1 MPVSVCVVH
10 YHQIGPERDKRNGL
24 FWKGDGVFTQQGFY
38 GVCSR
43 NGVAV
48 SLITNLVCKEGF
60 VETNTQNIQAC
71 MEKKNKFLTQLKKN
85 NIAHRGIDGMS
96 LSVELLNI
104 PIEKEV
110 NLAPYGVSI
119 RKNDKD
125 TFNTHVYI
133 CNHVSEELLLEV
145 IDILM

>member
-1 MPVSVCVVH
+1 MN
-10 YHQIGPERDKRNGL
+10 K
-24 FWKGDGVFTQQGFY
+24 K
-38 GVCSR
+38 
-43 NGVAV
+43 
-48 SLITNLVCKEGF
+48 
-60 VETNTQNIQAC
+60 NIQEC

-85 NIAHRGIDGMS
+85 NITHRGIEGMS

-104 PIEKEV
+104 PIEKQV
-110 NLAPYGVSI
+110 KLAPYGVSI

-145 IDILM
+145 INILV